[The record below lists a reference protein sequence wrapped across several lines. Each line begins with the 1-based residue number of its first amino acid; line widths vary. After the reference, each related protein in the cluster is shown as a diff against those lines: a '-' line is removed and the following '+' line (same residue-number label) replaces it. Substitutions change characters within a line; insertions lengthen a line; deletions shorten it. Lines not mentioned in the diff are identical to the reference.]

1 MPLLTHQYF
10 LISLLPM
17 TSAAHASASLTHR
30 ARVFHALSDE
40 TRLAIVELLRGGER
54 CVCDLQDALDAA
66 QSRLSFHLK
75 VLREAGLVRDRK
87 EGRWSYYTLDAA
99 GLKGAAATALGFT
112 PSAAL
117 GTTGVGPTLQQLTPR
132 STQSDR
138 VTIPAEVEADGSV
151 DVEAPHGCCS

>member
-1 MPLLTHQYF
+1 MLSTPHSLGCPS
-10 LISLLPM
+10 IS
-17 TSAAHASASLTHR
+17 R
-30 ARVFHALSDE
+30 CCGRQGWF
-40 TRLAIVELLRGGER
+40 AI
-54 CVCDLQDALDAA
+54 A
-66 QSRLSFHLK
+66 
-75 VLREAGLVRDRK
+75 K